1 MSGESGTASITPV
14 GEIMSEQLETIN
26 FSNTAQESAIKMSD
40 RNVSSLVVLDDNGK
54 AIGIITER
62 DLVRRVCTR
71 DVPSNSVNVENVI
84 SSPVKNVS
92 PETSVDEVAD
102 VMVSNKVRHVVIVD
116 RNQKP
121 VGIISAT
128 DIVAY
133 VRENSQNVA
142 KISSDVIDALE
153 REGRHTGEG

>member
-1 MSGESGTASITPV
+1 MSDEPSTTSITPV

-92 PETSVDEVAD
+92 PETPVDEVAD

-116 RNQKP
+116 KNQKP

-133 VRENSQNVA
+133 IRENSETTV
-142 KISSDVIDALE
+142 KISSDIIHALE
-153 REGRHTGEG
+153 REGRHTGI

>member
-1 MSGESGTASITPV
+1 MCGESSTASITPV

-26 FSNTAQESAIKMSD
+26 FSNTAQESAIKMLD
-40 RNVSSLVVLDDNGK
+40 RNVSSLVVLDDNGR

-71 DVPSNSVNVENVI
+71 EVPSNSVNVENVI
-84 SSPVKNVS
+84 SSPVKTVS
-92 PETSVDEVAD
+92 PEISIDEVAD
-102 VMVSNKVRHVVIVD
+102 VMVSNKVRHIVIVD
-116 RNQKP
+116 NNQKP

-133 VRENSQNVA
+133 VRENSENVA
-142 KISSDVIDALE
+142 KISSDVIEALE
-153 REGRHTGEG
+153 REGRHTGI

>member
-1 MSGESGTASITPV
+1 MCGESSTASITPV

-40 RNVSSLVVLDDNGK
+40 RNVSSLVVLDDNGR

-71 DVPSNSVNVENVI
+71 EVSSNSVNVENVI
-84 SSPVKNVS
+84 SSPVKTVS
-92 PETSVDEVAD
+92 PEISIDEVAD
-102 VMVSNKVRHVVIVD
+102 VMVSNKVRHIVIVD
-116 RNQKP
+116 NNQKP

-133 VRENSQNVA
+133 VRENSENVA
-142 KISSDVIDALE
+142 KMSSDVIEALE
-153 REGRHTGEG
+153 REGRHTGI

>member
-1 MSGESGTASITPV
+1 
-14 GEIMSEQLETIN
+14 
-26 FSNTAQESAIKMSD
+26 
-40 RNVSSLVVLDDNGK
+40 VLDDNSR

-71 DVPSNSVNVENVI
+71 DMPSSSSAKVENVI
-84 SSPVKNVS
+84 SSPVKTVS
-92 PETSVDEVAD
+92 LETPIYEVAD

-116 RNQKP
+116 KNQKP

-133 VRENSQNVA
+133 VRENIGTMPN
-142 KISSDVIDALE
+142 ISGDVIEALE
-153 REGRHTGEG
+153 REGRHTGI

>member
-1 MSGESGTASITPV
+1 MSGEPSTSSITPI

-26 FSNTAQESAIKMSD
+26 FSNTAQETAIKMSD
-40 RNVSSLVVLDDNGK
+40 RNVSSLVVLDDNDRV
-54 AIGIITER
+54 IGIITER

-71 DVPSNSVNVENVI
+71 DVPSSSMNIKNVI
-84 SSPVKNVS
+84 SSAVKTVS
-92 PETSVDEVAD
+92 PETPIDEVAD

-116 RNQKP
+116 KNQKP

-133 VRENSQNVA
+133 IRENTGTMP
-142 KISSDVIDALE
+142 KISGDVIEALE
-153 REGRHTGEG
+153 REGRHTGI

>member
-1 MSGESGTASITPV
+1 MSDEPSTASITPV
-14 GEIMSEQLETIN
+14 GEIMSEQIETIN

-40 RNVSSLVVLDDNGK
+40 RNVSSLVVLDGDGR

-71 DVPSNSVNVENVI
+71 EVPSNLVNVENVI

-92 PETSVDEVAD
+92 PETPVDEVAD

-116 RNQKP
+116 KNQEP
-121 VGIISAT
+121 VGIISTT

-133 VRENSQNVA
+133 VRENSETTV

-153 REGRHTGEG
+153 REGRHTGI

>member
-1 MSGESGTASITPV
+1 MSGESSTASITPV
-14 GEIMSEQLETIN
+14 GEIMSEQLETVN

-40 RNVSSLVVLDDNGK
+40 RNVSSLVVLDDNGR

-71 DVPSNSVNVENVI
+71 EVPSNSVNVENVI
-84 SSPVKNVS
+84 SSPVKTVL
-92 PETSVDEVAD
+92 PETSIDEVAD
-102 VMVSNKVRHVVIVD
+102 VMVRNKVRHIVIVD
-116 RNQKP
+116 NKQKP

-133 VRENSQNVA
+133 VRENSENVA
-142 KISSDVIDALE
+142 KISRDVIEALE
-153 REGRHTGEG
+153 REGRHTGI

>member
-71 DVPSNSVNVENVI
+71 DVPSNSVNVEKVI

>member
-1 MSGESGTASITPV
+1 MSGESSTASITPV
-14 GEIMSEQLETIN
+14 GETMSEQLETVN

-40 RNVSSLVVLDDNGK
+40 RNVSSLVVLDDNGR

-71 DVPSNSVNVENVI
+71 EVPSNSVNVENVI
-84 SSPVKNVS
+84 SSPVKTVS
-92 PETSVDEVAD
+92 PETSIDEVAD
-102 VMVSNKVRHVVIVD
+102 VMVSNKVRHIVIVD
-116 RNQKP
+116 NNQKKP

-133 VRENSQNVA
+133 VRENSENVA
-142 KISSDVIDALE
+142 KISRDVIEALE
-153 REGRHTGEG
+153 REGRHTGI

>member
-1 MSGESGTASITPV
+1 MSGESSAASITPV

-40 RNVSSLVVLDDNGK
+40 RNVSSLVVLDENAR

-71 DVPSNSVNVENVI
+71 EVPSNLVNVENVI
-84 SSPVKNVS
+84 SSPVKTVS
-92 PETSVDEVAD
+92 PETSIDEVAD
-102 VMVSNKVRHVVIVD
+102 VMVSNKVRHIVIVD
-116 RNQKP
+116 NNQKP

-133 VRENSQNVA
+133 VRENSENVA
-142 KISSDVIDALE
+142 KISSDVIEALE
-153 REGRHTGEG
+153 REGRHTGI

>member
-1 MSGESGTASITPV
+1 MCGESSTASITPV

-40 RNVSSLVVLDDNGK
+40 RNISSLVVLDDNGR

-71 DVPSNSVNVENVI
+71 EVPSNSVNVENVI
-84 SSPVKNVS
+84 SSPVKTVS
-92 PETSVDEVAD
+92 PEISIDEVAD
-102 VMVSNKVRHVVIVD
+102 VMVSNKVRHIVIVD
-116 RNQKP
+116 NNQKP

-133 VRENSQNVA
+133 VRENSENVA
-142 KISSDVIDALE
+142 KMSIDVIEALE
-153 REGRHTGEG
+153 REGRHTGI

>member
-1 MSGESGTASITPV
+1 MCGESSTASITPV

-40 RNVSSLVVLDDNGK
+40 RNISSLVVLDDNGR

-71 DVPSNSVNVENVI
+71 EVPSNSVNVENVI
-84 SSPVKNVS
+84 SSPVKTVS
-92 PETSVDEVAD
+92 PEISIDEVAD
-102 VMVSNKVRHVVIVD
+102 VMVSNKVRHIVIVD
-116 RNQKP
+116 NNQKP

-133 VRENSQNVA
+133 VRENSENVA
-142 KISSDVIDALE
+142 KISSDVIEALE
-153 REGRHTGEG
+153 REGRHTGI

>member
-1 MSGESGTASITPV
+1 MSGESSAASITPV

-26 FSNTAQESAIKMSD
+26 FSNTVQESAIKMSD
-40 RNVSSLVVLDDNGK
+40 RNVSSLVVLDENAR

-71 DVPSNSVNVENVI
+71 EVPSSSINVENVI
-84 SSPVKNVS
+84 SSPVKTVS
-92 PETSVDEVAD
+92 PETSIDEVAD
-102 VMVSNKVRHVVIVD
+102 VMVSNKVRHILIVD
-116 RNQKP
+116 NNQKP

-133 VRENSQNVA
+133 VRENSENVA
-142 KISSDVIDALE
+142 KISSDVIEALE
-153 REGRHTGEG
+153 REGRHTGI

>member
-92 PETSVDEVAD
+92 PETPVDEVAD

-116 RNQKP
+116 KNQKP

-153 REGRHTGEG
+153 REGRHTGI